1 MAAAATLPP
10 RAAPLAGSGAPLEAA
25 STLDRP
31 TEALIT
37 GAAPQGPVLTA
48 APAAEALRTGAAP
61 VLSPNPDDWGQYVD
75 DDDLQSSED
84 DGYASTV
91 SLVRGSQDNL
101 SRDASSQSLDS
112 LCELATAKQARR
124 DSVASSQSDS
134 PAPQHC
140 LSTLHQLVAEDLTDE
155 DTVLVV
161 ARGPGSA
168 RFEQERWS
176 REAHSGCA
184 VPRSASYSPATA
196 PSVWSREFD
205 GGVVVGCSLGGI
217 RVRRERL
224 WHYASYRL
232 LVSTESTCTE
242 RWLRHSDLQALH
254 DALPTTEA
262 FDRVR
267 SLWHEAELS
276 RKRWRSLDLSYLV
289 QRRKF
294 YEAYVAE
301 LVFAV
306 SSPDELAFYLG
317 SGRSAAARVAP
328 RAARE
333 AR

>member
-10 RAAPLAGSGAPLEAA
+10 RVSTLGHGPRVLGAAAPAA
-25 STLDRP
+25 A
-31 TEALIT
+31 ALGL
-37 GAAPQGPVLTA
+37 GAAPQSRPLGP
-48 APAAEALRTGAAP
+48 
-61 VLSPNPDDWGQYVD
+61 LSPNPDDWGQYVD
-75 DDDLQSSED
+75 DDDLQTSED

-91 SLVRGSQDNL
+91 SLVRGSQENL

-112 LCELATAKQARR
+112 LCELAAAKQAR
-124 DSVASSQSDS
+124 QSDS

-140 LSTLHQLVAEDLTDE
+140 LSTLHQLVAEDLSDS

-184 VPRSASYSPATA
+184 VPRSASYAPATA

-205 GGVVVGCSLGGI
+205 HGVVVGCSLGGI

-254 DALPTTEA
+254 DALPTTAA

-328 RAARE
+328 KARS
-333 AR
+333 

>member
-10 RAAPLAGSGAPLEAA
+10 RTATLAHGPPSLGAATP
-25 STLDRP
+25 LDRP

-37 GAAPQGPVLTA
+37 GAAPPG
-48 APAAEALRTGAAP
+48 P

-75 DDDLQSSED
+75 DDEPLSSED

-101 SRDASSQSLDS
+101 SRDVSSQSLDS
-112 LCELATAKQARR
+112 LCELAAAKQSR
-124 DSVASSQSDS
+124 SQSDASDS
-134 PAPQHC
+134 PPREHC
-140 LSTLHQLVAEDLTDE
+140 LSTLHQLVAEDLSDG

-176 REAHSGCA
+176 SEAHNGCA
-184 VPRSASYSPATA
+184 VPRSASYAPATA

-224 WHYASYRL
+224 HHYASYRL
-232 LVSTESTCTE
+232 LVSTEAKCTE
-242 RWLRHSDLQALH
+242 RWLRHSDLRALH
-254 DALPTTEA
+254 EALPSTEA

-267 SLWHEAELS
+267 SLWNEAELS

-289 QRRKF
+289 QRRRF

-301 LVFAV
+301 LIFAV

-317 SGRSAAARVAP
+317 SGRSPSRRVARP
-328 RAARE
+328 GRGLRGSGDVVSE
-333 AR
+333 NDGGGSFLFGF

>member
-10 RAAPLAGSGAPLEAA
+10 RVSTLAHGPDVLGAA
-25 STLDRP
+25 STS
-31 TEALIT
+31 
-37 GAAPQGPVLTA
+37 
-48 APAAEALRTGAAP
+48 AEALGLGAAM
-61 VLSPNPDDWGQYVD
+61 SPNPDDWGQYVD
-75 DDDLQSSED
+75 QEDPLSSSED

-91 SLVRGSQDNL
+91 SLVRGSQENL
-101 SRDASSQSLDS
+101 SRDVSSQSLDS

-176 REAHSGCA
+176 SEAREGCG

-205 GGVVVGCSLGGI
+205 GGIVVGCSLGGI

-224 WHYASYRL
+224 HHYASYRL
-232 LVSTESTCTE
+232 LVSTEATCTE
-242 RWLRHSDLQALH
+242 RWLRHSDLRALH
-254 DALPTTEA
+254 EALPATAA

-267 SLWHEAELS
+267 SLWNEAELS

-289 QRRKF
+289 QRRRF

>member
-1 MAAAATLPP
+1 M
-10 RAAPLAGSGAPLEAA
+10 
-25 STLDRP
+25 
-31 TEALIT
+31 
-37 GAAPQGPVLTA
+37 
-48 APAAEALRTGAAP
+48 
-61 VLSPNPDDWGQYVD
+61 
-75 DDDLQSSED
+75 
-84 DGYASTV
+84 
-91 SLVRGSQDNL
+91 
-101 SRDASSQSLDS
+101 
-112 LCELATAKQARR
+112 
-124 DSVASSQSDS
+124 
-134 PAPQHC
+134 
-140 LSTLHQLVAEDLTDE
+140 
-155 DTVLVV
+155 
-161 ARGPGSA
+161 
-168 RFEQERWS
+168 
-176 REAHSGCA
+176 
-184 VPRSASYSPATA
+184 
-196 PSVWSREFD
+196 
-205 GGVVVGCSLGGI
+205 VGCSLGGI

-301 LVFAV
+301 LIFAV

-328 RAARE
+328 KASVRE

>member
-10 RAAPLAGSGAPLEAA
+10 RV
-25 STLDRP
+25 STLGHGP
-31 TEALIT
+31 PSL
-37 GAAPQGPVLTA
+37 GAA
-48 APAAEALRTGAAP
+48 APAAAARGLGAALQSRP
-61 VLSPNPDDWGQYVD
+61 LGPLSPNPDDWGQYVD
-75 DDDLQSSED
+75 QEDPLSSSED

-91 SLVRGSQDNL
+91 SLGRGSQDNL

-112 LCELATAKQARR
+112 LCELAAAKQARSPS
-124 DSVASSQSDS
+124 DASDA
-134 PAPQHC
+134 PAREHC
-140 LSTLHQLVAEDLTDE
+140 LSTLHQLVAEDLSED

-176 REAHSGCA
+176 SEAREGCSL
-184 VPRSASYSPATA
+184 PRSASYAPATA
-196 PSVWSREFD
+196 PSVWSREFEH
-205 GGVVVGCSLGGI
+205 GVVVGCSLGGI

-232 LVSTESTCTE
+232 LVSTESKCTE

-254 DALPTTEA
+254 EALPTTEA

-267 SLWHEAELS
+267 SLWNEAELS

-294 YEAYVAE
+294 YEAYIAE

>member
-1 MAAAATLPP
+1 MAATATLPP
-10 RAAPLAGSGAPLEAA
+10 RAA
-25 STLDRP
+25 TLDRP
-31 TEALIT
+31 TEALGP
-37 GAAPQGPVLTA
+37 GAAMQDRPLGP
-48 APAAEALRTGAAP
+48 
-61 VLSPNPDDWGQYVD
+61 LSPTPDGWGQYVD

-91 SLVRGSQDNL
+91 SLVRGSQENL
-101 SRDASSQSLDS
+101 SRDASSQSLES
-112 LCELATAKQARR
+112 LCDLATAKHAR
-124 DSVASSQSDS
+124 QSDS
-134 PAPQHC
+134 PQHC

-176 REAHSGCA
+176 SEAREGCSL
-184 VPRSASYSPATA
+184 PRSASYSPATA

-254 DALPTTEA
+254 EALPTTAA

-267 SLWHEAELS
+267 ALWHEAELS

-328 RAARE
+328 KTRS
-333 AR
+333 

>member
-10 RAAPLAGSGAPLEAA
+10 RV
-25 STLDRP
+25 STLGHGPRV
-31 TEALIT
+31 L
-37 GAAPQGPVLTA
+37 GAA
-48 APAAEALRTGAAP
+48 APAAEALGLGAAMRDRP
-61 VLSPNPDDWGQYVD
+61 LGPLSPNPDDWGQYVD
-75 DDDLQSSED
+75 DDDLQTSED

-101 SRDASSQSLDS
+101 SRDVSSQSLDS
-112 LCELATAKQARR
+112 LCELAAAKQSRSPSDASDAPARE
-124 DSVASSQSDS
+124 
-134 PAPQHC
+134 HC
-140 LSTLHQLVAEDLTDE
+140 LSTLHQLVAEDLSDE

-176 REAHSGCA
+176 SEAHNGCA

-196 PSVWSREFD
+196 PSVWSREFEH
-205 GGVVVGCSLGGI
+205 GVVVGCSLGGI

-232 LVSTESTCTE
+232 LVSTEATCTE
-242 RWLRHSDLQALH
+242 RWLRHSDLRALH
-254 DALPTTEA
+254 SALPATAA

-267 SLWHEAELS
+267 SLWNEAECS

-289 QRRKF
+289 QRRRF
-294 YEAYVAE
+294 YEAYIAE

>member
-1 MAAAATLPP
+1 MAATATLPP
-10 RAAPLAGSGAPLEAA
+10 RAA
-25 STLDRP
+25 TLDRP
-31 TEALIT
+31 TEALGP
-37 GAAPQGPVLTA
+37 GAAMQDRPLGP
-48 APAAEALRTGAAP
+48 
-61 VLSPNPDDWGQYVD
+61 LSPTPDGWGQYVD

-91 SLVRGSQDNL
+91 SLVRGSQENL

-112 LCELATAKQARR
+112 LCELAATKQTCQMR
-124 DSVASSQSDS
+124 
-134 PAPQHC
+134 QHC
-140 LSTLHQLVAEDLTDE
+140 LSTLHQLVAEDLSDD

-176 REAHSGCA
+176 SESREGCA

-196 PSVWSREFD
+196 PSVWPREFE

-254 DALPTTEA
+254 DALPPSPA

-289 QRRKF
+289 QRRRF
-294 YEAYVAE
+294 YEAYIAE

>member
-1 MAAAATLPP
+1 M
-10 RAAPLAGSGAPLEAA
+10 
-25 STLDRP
+25 
-31 TEALIT
+31 
-37 GAAPQGPVLTA
+37 
-48 APAAEALRTGAAP
+48 
-61 VLSPNPDDWGQYVD
+61 
-75 DDDLQSSED
+75 
-84 DGYASTV
+84 
-91 SLVRGSQDNL
+91 
-101 SRDASSQSLDS
+101 ASSQG
-112 LCELATAKQARR
+112 
-124 DSVASSQSDS
+124 DS

-140 LSTLHQLVAEDLTDE
+140 LSTLHQLVAEDLSDG

-176 REAHSGCA
+176 SSAREGCSL
-184 VPRSASYSPATA
+184 PRSASYSPATA
-196 PSVWSREFD
+196 PSVWSREFE

-232 LVSTESTCTE
+232 LVSTEATCTE
-242 RWLRHSDLQALH
+242 RWLRHSDLKALH
-254 DALPTTEA
+254 EQLPATEA

-267 SLWHEAELS
+267 SLWNEAELS

-289 QRRKF
+289 QRRRF

-328 RAARE
+328 RAARD

>member
-10 RAAPLAGSGAPLEAA
+10 RV
-25 STLDRP
+25 STLAHGPRV
-31 TEALIT
+31 L
-37 GAAPQGPVLTA
+37 GAA
-48 APAAEALRTGAAP
+48 APAAEALGLGAAMQDRP
-61 VLSPNPDDWGQYVD
+61 LGPLSPNPDDWGQYVD
-75 DDDLQSSED
+75 DDEPPSSED

-91 SLVRGSQDNL
+91 SLVRGSQENL

-112 LCELATAKQARR
+112 LCELAAAKQARSPS
-124 DSVASSQSDS
+124 DASDA
-134 PAPQHC
+134 PAREHC
-140 LSTLHQLVAEDLTDE
+140 LSTLHQLVAEDLSDE

-176 REAHSGCA
+176 SEAREGCSL
-184 VPRSASYSPATA
+184 PRSASYAPAMA

-205 GGVVVGCSLGGI
+205 HGVVVGCSLGGI

-232 LVSTESTCTE
+232 LVSTESKCTE
-242 RWLRHSDLQALH
+242 RWLRHSDLKALH
-254 DALPTTEA
+254 EALPTTEA

-267 SLWHEAELS
+267 SLWNEAELS

-294 YEAYVAE
+294 YEAYIAE